1 MEDQPMI
8 TEEIYDRIL
17 IRLNAEEAKL
27 SRETAEE
34 ARKCADVVAK
44 GERADQ
50 GELMCAYLRE
60 VGFGMAINRLVM
72 IKSDECDHALTEMAR
87 NIAAQ
92 NENIPMKISHDYQVQ
107 RGGRS

>member
-1 MEDQPMI
+1 MI

-17 IRLNAEEAKL
+17 IRLCDEEAKL

-34 ARKCADVVAK
+34 ARNCADVVAR

-50 GELMCAYLRE
+50 GALMCAYLRE

-72 IKSDECDHALTEMAR
+72 IKSEECDRALNEMAC

-92 NENIPMKISHDYQVQ
+92 DENIPNVSRGYQVS
-107 RGGRS
+107 RGGGS